1 MNKINSDLKIVI
13 GLGKTGMSCIR
24 YLSKQGCNLAVVD
37 NRLGPPGLQELKQ
50 NFPSIPTYLGN
61 FDEAILSQAQ
71 ELIVSPGVALSE
83 PAIVSCL
90 KKGIRIVGDIE
101 LFINA
106 TKTPIIAITGSN
118 GKSTVTSLIGEMI
131 KSAEKKV
138 GVGGNLGM
146 PALDLLD
153 KEADFYVLELS
164 SFQLETTSSLKAA
177 AAVVLNISSDHMD
190 RYQNLNEY
198 LAAKQRIYS
207 GCDTAI
213 INSDDQLSYA
223 NALLPKKVIGF
234 GISKPGPEDF
244 GIENNFLMYGNK
256 KLLPTAELKIKG
268 LHNISNALAAL
279 ALGTSIGLPLTAML
293 LALRDF
299 PGLPHRCQWTANI
312 NGVDWYNDSKGTNVG
327 ATKSAIEGLGAEIS
341 GKIILIAGGLGK
353 DADFSPLH
361 DTVAKYVRTVV
372 LIGKDAPLLEAALN
386 GASKILHASS
396 M

>member
-1 MNKINSDLKIVI
+1 
-13 GLGKTGMSCIR
+13 
-24 YLSKQGCNLAVVD
+24 
-37 NRLGPPGLQELKQ
+37 
-50 NFPSIPTYLGN
+50 
-61 FDEAILSQAQ
+61 
-71 ELIVSPGVALSE
+71 
-83 PAIVSCL
+83 
-90 KKGIRIVGDIE
+90 
-101 LFINA
+101 
-106 TKTPIIAITGSN
+106 
-118 GKSTVTSLIGEMI
+118 
-131 KSAEKKV
+131 
-138 GVGGNLGM
+138 
-146 PALDLLD
+146 
-153 KEADFYVLELS
+153 
-164 SFQLETTSSLKAA
+164 
-177 AAVVLNISSDHMD
+177 
-190 RYQNLNEY
+190 
-198 LAAKQRIYS
+198 
-207 GCDTAI
+207 
-213 INSDDQLSYA
+213 
-223 NALLPKKVIGF
+223 LPKKVIGF
-234 GISKPGPEDF
+234 GISKPGPDDF

-396 M
+396 MQDAVKICAKEALPKDAALLSPACTSYDMFDNFEHRGEVFTVEVNKL